1 MSTTASRPRL
11 VVLRA
16 LGLGDLLTAVPALRG
31 LRAGFPG
38 HEIVLAAPSALTP
51 LVDLLDG
58 VVDTVVDVDFR
69 QRIGRL
75 PDALAHPDI
84 AVNLHG
90 RGPESTWALAALAPR
105 RLLAFAD
112 PDHAPGGP
120 AWHADEHER
129 SRWCRLLARHD
140 IAADP
145 DDLLLTPPPPQGDID
160 LTRFAAATVVHPGA
174 ASAARRWPVDRWAAV
189 ARHERDRGR
198 TVVITGGADEGGLAD
213 AVARF
218 AGIDAGAVLAGRTG
232 IVELAAL
239 IAAAG
244 RVVCGD
250 TGVAHLASAVAT
262 PSVVLFGP
270 TPPTR
275 WGPPATRHHVALWA
289 GRDGDPHGREPDPG
303 LLALTVGD
311 VIDALAAL
319 PGRRRAHAGSGG
331 P

>member
-1 MSTTASRPRL
+1 MSATASRPRL

-38 HEIVLAAPSALTP
+38 HEIVLAAPSGLAP
-51 LVDLLDG
+51 LVELLDG
-58 VVDTVVDVDFR
+58 VVDAVVDVDFR
-69 QRIGRL
+69 ERVGRL

-90 RGPESTWALAALAPR
+90 RGAESTWALAALAPR

-112 PDHAPGGP
+112 PNHAPDGP
-120 AWHADEHER
+120 TWQADEHER
-129 SRWCRLLARHD
+129 TRWCRLLAHHG

-145 DDLLLTPPPPQGDID
+145 DDLRLSPPPPPEDID
-160 LTRFAAATVVHPGA
+160 LTHVADATVVHPGA

-189 ARHERDRGR
+189 TRHERDRGR
-198 TVVITGGADEGGLAD
+198 AVVITGGADEGGLAD
-213 AVARF
+213 AVARV
-218 AGIDAGAVLAGRTG
+218 AGVDAGAVVAGRTDM
-232 IVELAAL
+232 VELAAL
-239 IAAAG
+239 VAAAG

-250 TGVAHLASAVAT
+250 TGVAHLASAFAT
-262 PSVVLFGP
+262 PSVLLFGP
-270 TPPTR
+270 TPPSR
-275 WGPPATRHHVALWA
+275 WGPPAARHHVALWA

-311 VIDALAAL
+311 VVDALDAL
-319 PGRRRAHAGSGG
+319 PVRRRTHVGSSGS
-331 P
+331 